1 MTCDYLIMKKSV
13 LFSSKKTYSIISL
26 LVICFLFSSFS
37 SPIKKIERN
46 EPPSSCFIEN
56 TTFQH
61 GEEMTYKL
69 YYNINFVWVAA
80 GEVTFSVED
89 LGNQWHLKAVGK
101 TYPSYEWFFKV
112 NDRYDTY
119 LDKNSLLPI
128 VSIRSIAEGKYK
140 LYDKVVFDQ
149 SNHKADSYRGVYE
162 KDAKKKEISLSNC
175 MHDLVSTIYYCRNL
189 NFESKEKNSTFP
201 LRFIL
206 DEKEYPINV
215 KYKGKFA
222 KIPLRDMV
230 SYNTIKFS
238 PQVIDG
244 RVFKS
249 GSELN
254 VWASDDKNKIPL
266 MIESPLSVGSVK
278 VVLKSYK
285 GLRYPFE
292 AKVN

>member
-1 MTCDYLIMKKSV
+1 MTNGLLTCDYLIMKKPV
-13 LFSSKKTYSIISL
+13 LFSSKKTYSIVSL
-26 LVICFLFSSFS
+26 LVICFLFFSFS
-37 SPIKKIERN
+37 SIKKIERN
-46 EPPSSCFIEN
+46 EPPRSCFIEN

-119 LDKNSLLPI
+119 LDKSSLLPI

-149 SNHKADSYRGVYE
+149 SNHKADSYRGNYE

-189 NFESKEKNSTFP
+189 DFESKEKNSTFT
-201 LRFIL
+201 L
-206 DEKEYPINV
+206 
-215 KYKGKFA
+215 
-222 KIPLRDMV
+222 
-230 SYNTIKFS
+230 
-238 PQVIDG
+238 
-244 RVFKS
+244 S
-249 GSELN
+249 GE
-254 VWASDDKNKIPL
+254 I
-266 MIESPLSVGSVK
+266 
-278 VVLKSYK
+278 
-285 GLRYPFE
+285 
-292 AKVN
+292 